1 MIFFCRELSS
11 GPLLQPAPG
20 ALEAP
25 VFFDNSIK
33 MVEFYARKCKK
44 GSVGN
49 RLVRPLANAAILPL
63 FQKGCERA
71 VFSGAF
77 QLRPH

>member
-1 MIFFCRELSS
+1 MQS
-11 GPLLQPAPG
+11 APG

-33 MVEFYARKCKK
+33 KDEFYVRNCKK

-49 RLVRPLANAAILPL
+49 RHVRPLANTAIILL
-63 FQKGCERA
+63 F
-71 VFSGAF
+71 
-77 QLRPH
+77 